1 MPLDVQIVTSMTLLV
16 LLRSPEVPGLS
27 QETSYMIECIRDAI
41 PMQIYNDCCLRENN
55 CTVARQQNRA
65 IDCMS
70 RNIMS
75 NYSSFFSDSRES
87 GSSTTEMNHRRHQQW
102 YGDLLEVLADA
113 CRSQPRARL
122 QTCIR
127 NELIK
132 NCASMKYSFIS
143 GDQDMNRKDGN
154 TQTPTDKEMQCFMR
168 CRYSMLQD
176 RITNQPSR
184 WITQRRT
191 DRDPGYS
198 DGYGG
203 RMEYRRTNHGFGGRR
218 NQDGHY
224 MSRPMDF
231 GLSTDSR
238 YSRSGYRDDMDDEEF
253 GYSDSDSSRF
263 K

>member
-132 NCASMKYSFIS
+132 
-143 GDQDMNRKDGN
+143 
-154 TQTPTDKEMQCFMR
+154 R